1 MQSMSPPLPVAG
13 CCGGLCRDNA
23 CGEDEGGRR
32 CCCYGRHRDGEP
44 PSGLLSRINA
54 PDIVALPSLKDALL

>member
-1 MQSMSPPLPVAG
+1 MQMMSPQPLVG
-13 CCGGLCRDNA
+13 GCGGESRDNA

-54 PDIVALPSLKDALL
+54 PEIVALRSLKDALL